1 MDCSEVP
8 KKKDVT
14 SRGLSTDLWEDS
26 TSIFGQDGAPSQQEW
41 VDESFGCPKRFLLAG
56 GVIKF

>member
-1 MDCSEVP
+1 MDYSEVP
-8 KKKDVT
+8 KKKEVT
-14 SRGLSTDLWEDS
+14 SKGLSADLWEDS
-26 TSIFGQDGAPSQQEW
+26 TSVFSQDGAPSQQEW